1 MERKM
6 EKECAKISM
15 KILGDKTLKQKLVTQ
30 VERVTDN
37 FKRFTNRFLEHIS
50 SLIGDI
56 ISLITICMTYIF
68 RNIELNFVQIRKN
81 LCKEHTYVEQDVSDL
96 ALELD

>member
-1 MERKM
+1 M

-37 FKRFTNRFLEHIS
+37 FKRFTNRFLEHFKS
-50 SLIGDI
+50 YRRYYLSYHYMYDI
-56 ISLITICMTYIF
+56 YFSQYRT
-68 RNIELNFVQIRKN
+68 Q
-81 LCKEHTYVEQDVSDL
+81 LCAD
-96 ALELD
+96 